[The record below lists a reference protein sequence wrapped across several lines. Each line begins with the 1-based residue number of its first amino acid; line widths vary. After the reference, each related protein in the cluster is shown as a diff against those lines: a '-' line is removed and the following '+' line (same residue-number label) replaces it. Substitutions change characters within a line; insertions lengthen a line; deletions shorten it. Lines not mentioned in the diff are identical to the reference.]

1 MGKKVLKLLLILFL
15 ILLCCTI
22 CLIGY
27 RASLVFKIYK
37 ARDKVFESENVRIES
52 DYKFKDWE
60 NNENWEKTIIYRKG
74 NVTKYN
80 FSRGEQIDDLENHIR
95 IYISDKTFHS
105 ISKNDDEAGFF
116 GLNEYPILKFYYG
129 EEYDASFSER
139 LKDKLIDIWF
149 PLRFVLKGYP
159 HIENIDGRDL
169 ISVQQGAYILYFDK
183 ETGIFIE
190 RYQLDLD
197 GSTELMQKYNVQFD
211 VVTDEDVD
219 YGDISEYRYLTE
231 E

>member
-27 RASLVFKIYK
+27 RASLVSKIYK
-37 ARDKVFESENVRIES
+37 ARDKILESENVRIES

-60 NNENWEKTIIYRKG
+60 NNENWEKTIAYRKG
-74 NVTKYN
+74 NVIKYDL
-80 FSRGEQIDDLENHIR
+80 SGSEQIDDLENFIR
-95 IYISDKTFHS
+95 IDTSSKTFYG
-105 ISKNDDEAGFF
+105 ISKDNYEMISFF
-116 GLNEYPILKFYYG
+116 RIQYPIFKFYYG
-129 EEYDASFSER
+129 DENGESFSDR
-139 LKDKLIDIWF
+139 LKDILNDIGF
-149 PLRFVLKGYP
+149 PLRLVLKGYP

-169 ISVQQGAYILYFDK
+169 ISVQQGYDILYFDK
-183 ETGIFIE
+183 ETGIFTQM
-190 RYQLDLD
+190 YQLYPD

-211 VVTDEDVD
+211 VVKDEDVD